1 MIAIDWGT
9 SSFRAYRLA
18 ADGAIVDKRSSAM
31 GILAVQDGKFAEAL
45 ESQVGDWLQAGDA
58 PVLMS
63 GMIGSRQG
71 WREAPYAA
79 CPAGLKEIAAGM
91 VEVRWG
97 AAHSAWIAPGLPFR

>member
-18 ADGAIVDKRSSAM
+18 GDGSVEEKRSAAL
-31 GILAVQDGKFAEAL
+31 GILAVSDGKFAEAL
-45 ESQVGDWLQAGDA
+45 ESQVADWLAAGET

-71 WREAPYAA
+71 PRWRMAA
-79 CPAGLKEIAAGM
+79 SSSSP
-91 VEVRWG
+91 RT
-97 AAHSAWIAPGLPFR
+97 